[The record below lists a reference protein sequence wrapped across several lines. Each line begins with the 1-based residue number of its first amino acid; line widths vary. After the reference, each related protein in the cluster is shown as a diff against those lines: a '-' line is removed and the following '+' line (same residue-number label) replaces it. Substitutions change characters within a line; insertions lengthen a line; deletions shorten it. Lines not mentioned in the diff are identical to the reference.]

1 MKNKGFVLVVTL
13 WILAMIA
20 IAAGFFALW
29 TQQTLSLARDMQRD
43 VQSEIDM
50 QTTESNLIYL
60 LTTQTFT
67 VAGMTVTDYVLNPD
81 ADLDDLPFLPVGM
94 EISMDDRP
102 YFGHDSAR
110 FALQDERGLL
120 SLNIV
125 ALSSELNTLLIRR
138 AVRLL
143 GLLGVQSELRE
154 PLISKLR
161 DYADVDN
168 DYRLNGAEEQ
178 HYQAQGL
185 LSPANRALLKPMEC
199 LRVLGWAEQKSL
211 WKDGAW
217 GQLTTTAL
225 AGGININTA
234 PLLILKSIE
243 GINAAAAE
251 RIIEGRE
258 EIAFFDTKTLSSRA
272 GVAFSDDLFELGLNF
287 YPSNFIRIT
296 LWHEK
301 ADRMRQV
308 HIQLTPLF
316 DKGAPWIV
324 DYAIDLPLFDN
335 YRRITPNYAQTPI
348 FDSTLP
354 PETE

>member
-1 MKNKGFVLVVTL
+1 MKGFVLVTTL
-13 WILAMIA
+13 WILAMIT
-20 IAAGFFALW
+20 IATTALALW
-29 TQQTLSLARDMQRD
+29 TEQTLSLAREMQQK

-50 QTTESNLIYL
+50 QSTESTILYL
-60 LTTQTFT
+60 LATQTFT
-67 VAGMTVTDYVLNPD
+67 VAGMTVTDYVYDPNG
-81 ADLDDLPFLPVGM
+81 DLDSLPFLPVGQ
-94 EISMDDRP
+94 EIPLDDRP
-102 YFGHDSAR
+102 YYGHKSAR

-143 GLLGVQSELRE
+143 GLLGVKAELRE

-161 DYADVDN
+161 DYADTDN

-178 HYQAQGL
+178 HYQQRGL
-185 LSPANRALLKPMEC
+185 LLPANRALLKPMEC
-199 LRVLGWAEQKSL
+199 LRVFGWAEEKSL
-211 WKDGAW
+211 WKDGLW

-225 AGGININTA
+225 AGGTNINTA

-243 GINAAAAE
+243 GINATAAE
-251 RIIEGRE
+251 RIIESRE
-258 EIAFFDTKTLSSRA
+258 EIAFFDTQTLSQSA
-272 GVAFSDDLFELGLNF
+272 GVYFSDDLFELGLNF

-301 ADRMRQV
+301 AEKMRQV

-324 DYAIDLPLFDN
+324 DYAIELPLFDN
-335 YRRITPNYAQTPI
+335 YSKMTLNYAQTPLFQPTI
-348 FDSTLP
+348 ST
-354 PETE
+354 ETE